1 VELADGGEVQAV
13 AGLGEEEGDQIWVA
27 ADDAE
32 LAAEFLFPVGHVTYP
47 LPLRRGR
54 LAYKPWR
61 IMRMWAV
68 PSIKVVFLKGLS
80 LKSSID

>member
-1 VELADGGEVQAV
+1 VQPRSFSVELADGGEVQAV

-47 LPLRRGR
+47 LPPPAREAG
-54 LAYKPWR
+54 
-61 IMRMWAV
+61 V
-68 PSIKVVFLKGLS
+68 
-80 LKSSID
+80 